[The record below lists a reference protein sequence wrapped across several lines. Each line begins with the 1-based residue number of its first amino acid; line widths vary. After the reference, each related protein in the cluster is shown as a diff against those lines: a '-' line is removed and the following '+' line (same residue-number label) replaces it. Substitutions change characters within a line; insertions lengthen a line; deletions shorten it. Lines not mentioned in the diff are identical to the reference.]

1 MDLELK
7 KSKTLS
13 ICKDKHYLEEME
25 NEQKCLH
32 QSKTREFLEEQIIN
46 NKVKN
51 GINEKSSSQNLV
63 SKVYK
68 EEGETKRKTITES
81 DKSRFLIQNYLESVK
96 RIKSF
101 KINNFLI
108 KWESS
113 EAEDEQKDKTNTHT
127 KAKKKWRMLLNLV
140 KAVNCMKTFE
150 IKEIKSIRDIDS
162 YLKDNNLDKKH
173 RCNTSLRK

>member
-25 NEQKCLH
+25 SEQKCLH

-81 DKSRFLIQNYLESVK
+81 DKSKFLI
-96 RIKSF
+96 
-101 KINNFLI
+101 
-108 KWESS
+108 
-113 EAEDEQKDKTNTHT
+113 
-127 KAKKKWRMLLNLV
+127 
-140 KAVNCMKTFE
+140 
-150 IKEIKSIRDIDS
+150 
-162 YLKDNNLDKKH
+162 
-173 RCNTSLRK
+173 